1 MAYGVTRF
9 DPKHG
14 LPTIEVRVVGKDRKW
29 RTIEKECRFI
39 IDSGSNLTFIES
51 RHLKGM
57 KIEYLGSV
65 IGQTASGTVAQNVF
79 SGPILQFRGI
89 NDKGER
95 MEFSCEEPFVI
106 QSPALLGGSAFKST
120 GVCVSLDYRKK
131 TVRITR
137 GKPRSITS
145 KY

>member
-14 LPTIEVRVVGKDRKW
+14 LPTIEVRAVGKDRKW
-29 RTIEKECRFI
+29 RIITKECKFI
-39 IDSGSNLTFIES
+39 IDSGSNLSFIES
-51 RHLKGM
+51 HELRGM
-57 KIEYLGSV
+57 RIEYLGSV

-79 SGPILQFRGI
+79 SVPILQFRGI
-89 NDKGER
+89 NDKGETI
-95 MEFSCEEPFVI
+95 EFSCEEPFVT

-120 GVCVSLDYRKK
+120 GVCVSLDYKKK
-131 TVRITR
+131 TVRITG

-145 KY
+145 TG